1 MKADTLF
8 INGRIYDGLHPKP
21 KKYLAIKG
29 SKILAAGS
37 GNPKPFIGNRTNVLD
52 LHGCAVTPGLI
63 DSHVHFLDY
72 AFSLSRVKLE
82 KCKNEAEVILTLKE
96 YSARAKSGEWI
107 LGRGWHVRQFGG
119 FPNKKLLDE
128 IFPNNPVI
136 LNSHDEHFRWL
147 NSKAIKAAGLTDNT
161 RVDGGHVG
169 RNDDGSLDGLLGE
182 NAVMLVR
189 DFIQSPDES
198 HRKQNLLRAQTKF
211 HEMGITGFHSTDA
224 NRAFADLQDLNSE
237 SKLKLRVFHS
247 IPLRQLEDAIQIGLK
262 SGLGD
267 EWFRVGFVK
276 IFTDGSLG
284 SRTAS
289 MLEPYDEAGGFG
301 IQTID
306 EKELDEKVS
315 LALQNGIALGIH
327 AIGDKAN
334 RQVLNAFEKSMQFLN
349 VPKARSRIEH
359 AQLLHPDDIA
369 RFQKIGILASM
380 QPFHAISDRDIAEQF
395 WGKRARYSYAWR
407 SLLDSGAHLIF
418 GSDAPVE
425 DPDPL
430 PGLHAAVHREKW
442 DDQSETISPHE
453 ALVAYTSA
461 PAYASGELANRGTLE
476 RNKLADLTFFSE
488 DPIATAFH
496 GIQVIGTMINGEF
509 VFGSFK

>member
-1 MKADTLF
+1 MKADKVF
-8 INGRIYDGLHPKP
+8 VNGRIYDGLNPKP

-29 SKILAAGS
+29 SKILATGF
-37 GNPKPFIGNRTNVLD
+37 GDPKPLIGRQTNVID
-52 LHGCAVTPGLI
+52 LHRCAVTPGLI

-82 KCKNEAEVILTLKE
+82 KCKNEKDVITILKE
-96 YSARAKSGEWI
+96 HSTRAKTGEWI
-107 LGRGWHVRQFGG
+107 LGRGWHVRQFNG

-128 IFPNNPVI
+128 IFPNTPVI

-147 NSKAIKAAGLTDNT
+147 NSKALEAAGLTSDIQ
-161 RVDGGHVG
+161 VDGGFIG
-169 RNDDGSLDGLLGE
+169 KNPDGSLNGLLGE
-182 NAVMLVR
+182 NAVSLVR
-189 DFIQSPDES
+189 DFIQSPDENQ
-198 HRKQNLLRAQTKF
+198 RKENLLRAQRKF

-247 IPLRQLEDAIQIGLK
+247 IPLRQLEDAIKIGLK

-267 EWFRVGFVK
+267 EWFKFGFVK

-284 SRTAS
+284 SQTAS

-301 IQTID
+301 IETIE
-306 EKELDEKVS
+306 EKELHEKVA
-315 LALQNGIALGIH
+315 LALRNGIAVGLH
-327 AIGDKAN
+327 AIGDRAN
-334 RQVLNAFEKSMQFLN
+334 RQVLNAFERNAHFLN

-359 AQLLHPDDIA
+359 AQLLHPSDIG
-369 RFQKIGILASM
+369 RFQKTGVIASM
-380 QPFHAISDRDIAEQF
+380 QPFHAISDCDIAERF
-395 WGKRARYSYAWR
+395 WGQRARYSYAWR
-407 SLLDSGAHLIF
+407 SLLDSGAQLIF

-430 PGLHAAVHREKW
+430 PALHAAVHRENW
-442 DDQSETISPHE
+442 NDQSETISPHE
-453 ALVAYTSA
+453 ALVAYTSV
-461 PAYASGELANRGTLE
+461 PAYASGEFANRGTLE

-488 DPIATAFH
+488 DPIATAFS
-496 GIQVIGTMINGEF
+496 GIQVIATMVNGEF
-509 VFGSFK
+509 VFGGFK